1 LIALM
6 DERVQQRIG
15 VYGGTFDPIHD
26 GHLKVARAT
35 IEAFALDQLLI
46 VPAFVPP
53 HKRTRTISSPYHRFA
68 MLALATADSEVMR
81 LSTIELEAPSHP
93 WTIETLR
100 RLQQENPAAQLF
112 FVMGADSFAD
122 VTSWREYERLMGEYH
137 IVVALRPGC
146 ESAGEI
152 DAHLSSQLRAQV
164 VDLRGGRLPGEALIR
179 EPHIWLTDYIE
190 VDVSASEIRAAAQ
203 QGHPIE
209 NFVPPVVA
217 RYIERHGLYRQGE

>member
-1 LIALM
+1 M
-6 DERVQQRIG
+6 DVRKERVQQRIG
-15 VYGGTFDPIHD
+15 VYGGTFDPIHY
-26 GHLKVARAT
+26 GHLKVATAI
-35 IEAFALDQLLI
+35 IEAFALDELLI

-53 HKRTRTISSPYHRFA
+53 HKRTRAISSPYHRFA
-68 MLALATADSEVMR
+68 MLALATADSAAMR
-81 LSTIELEAPSHP
+81 LSTIELEAPSRP
-93 WTIETLR
+93 WTIDTLG

-137 IVVALRPGC
+137 IVVALRPGY

-152 DAHLSSQLRAQV
+152 DAHLSSRLRSQV
-164 VDLRGGRLPGEALIR
+164 ADLRGGGLPDELRTAK
-179 EPHIWLTDYIE
+179 PHIWLTDYIE

-203 QGHPIE
+203 RGRPIE

-217 RYIERHGLYRQGE
+217 RYIERHGLYRQSE